1 MDNDKTPKWTY
12 RVSKQE
18 LKNGEILFS
27 IREFYLDDAN
37 EPTSWTEGSIE
48 PVGYTLEE
56 LKWELTHMLKACD
69 KPVIDV
75 GRE

>member
-1 MDNDKTPKWTY
+1 MKWQH
-12 RVSKQE
+12 RVSIQT
-18 LKNGEILFS
+18 LRNGEILFS
-27 IREFYLDDAN
+27 IREFYLDDAS

-48 PVGYTLEE
+48 PVGNTLEE
-56 LKWELTHMLKACD
+56 LKWVLTKMLEACD